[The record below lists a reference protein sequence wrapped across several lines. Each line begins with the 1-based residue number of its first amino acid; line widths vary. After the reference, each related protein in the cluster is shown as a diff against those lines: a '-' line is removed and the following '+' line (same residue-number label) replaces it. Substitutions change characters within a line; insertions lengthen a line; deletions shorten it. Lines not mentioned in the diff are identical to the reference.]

1 MKLLV
6 PDYKVLVC
14 HIPKLTQKYFFLM
27 YSSNVFYNPFIVKIP
42 LGFHGHYGS
51 HLRYKNYFK

>member
-27 YSSNVFYNPFIVKIP
+27 YSSNVFYNPFIVKNTTWISWS
-42 LGFHGHYGS
+42 LWFTFEIQK
-51 HLRYKNYFK
+51 LF